1 MEPACQE
8 ARTFEFIVVASIFIG
23 VTDDRLI
30 TGYHRLRAFI
40 VIWLVA
46 GNVRGLLEL
55 DATVRQHRLL
65 RLQAY
70 VL

>member
-8 ARTFEFIVVASIFIG
+8 ARTFEFIVVASILIG
-23 VTDDRLI
+23 VTDDRLT
-30 TGYHRLRAFI
+30 TGYHRFRAPI

-46 GNVRGLLEL
+46 SNVGGLLEL

-65 RLQAY
+65 RPQA
-70 VL
+70 